1 MCSRRRPI
9 PKSERSYFSATPH
22 FGSPATTLLGG
33 VGGNAQTDEL
43 KRGSPFVFDLATW
56 NQGIDDLRG
65 IDAISVLGTTS
76 NSTAELLGIMKAGF
90 GDGVTTLTS
99 GSLAFAAP
107 ERTRIIP
114 YCHTG
119 IASPLCS
126 NAKGNIA
133 EINSADHDSV
143 RIILSFLNNTPDWR
157 AIGQAAEQNTFLA
170 KQAGLLVRSRSANDQ
185 LQTPLSVRIGNDT
198 LSLAAQIAYTELVS
212 VEQPI
217 QLSLA
222 LPTGVSSATVTV
234 PPAVTR
240 ALTIKPGPSIDG
252 IFPSF
257 AAITPRSVAPGS
269 LISIYGRELTATTGG
284 LEVNVAGQPM
294 PVSYSSATQ
303 INTLV
308 PANAAGLVKLQVKN
322 GAGEQTVNLFVEP
335 VVPAV
340 FPSALNAVNGA
351 LITQQSPIHPGEYVA
366 LFVTGLGAT
375 TLRDGLNWANVQP
388 EVTVG
393 GQPCAVTFAG
403 RAPGYEGLD
412 QINCQLPVTV
422 QTSDNTQVIVRS
434 ATRSANVI
442 TLPVR

>member
-1 MCSRRRPI
+1 MFTPPADTKVRKI
-9 PKSERSYFSATPH
+9 VFLATPH

-133 EINSADHDSV
+133 EINSADHDSA
-143 RIILSFLNNTPDWR
+143 RIILFLNNTADWR

-170 KQAGLLVRSRSANDQ
+170 KQAGLLVRSRNANDQ
-185 LQTPLSVRIGNDT
+185 LQTPLSVRIGNNT

-234 PPAVTR
+234 PPATTR
-240 ALTIKPGPSIDG
+240 AITIKPGPSIDG

-269 LISIYGRELTATTGG
+269 LISIYGRDLTAATGG

-294 PVSYSSATQ
+294 PVSYAGATQ

-340 FPSALNAVNGA
+340 FPSALKCRKRSVDHTTIPDSSGRIRCA
-351 LITQQSPIHPGEYVA
+351 LCNRSG
-366 LFVTGLGAT
+366 
-375 TLRDGLNWANVQP
+375 
-388 EVTVG
+388 
-393 GQPCAVTFAG
+393 
-403 RAPGYEGLD
+403 
-412 QINCQLPVTV
+412 
-422 QTSDNTQVIVRS
+422 SDHAS
-434 ATRSANVI
+434 
-442 TLPVR
+442 